1 MEMPKCAKKQLTK
14 PKKRLFERETVTMV
28 TDNKNLIKQGHFG
41 QIINM
46 PIGLNR
52 NSRKQISQKTIVILK
67 RGNNNLLSQRHL

>member
-28 TDNKNLIKQGHFG
+28 TDNKNLIKQGRFG

-52 NSRKQISQKTIVILK
+52 NSRK
-67 RGNNNLLSQRHL
+67 